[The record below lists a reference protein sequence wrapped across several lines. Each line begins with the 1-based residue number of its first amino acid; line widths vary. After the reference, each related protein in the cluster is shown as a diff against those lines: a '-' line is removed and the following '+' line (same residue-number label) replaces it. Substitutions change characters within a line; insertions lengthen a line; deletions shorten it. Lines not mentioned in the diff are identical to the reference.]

1 VKDFGVNPDEKV
13 SQPLTSLTLLEKV
26 RRKEQDAWDRLVR
39 LYSPL
44 VFHWCKRAGLQPAD
58 AEEVGQEVFLAVARA
73 IGSFRRD
80 RAGDSFRGWLR
91 TIMDNKIR
99 DHAPPLGGKGGGG
112 SDVQQRLS
120 QLPAPEPPAASN
132 DGAETSILYRR
143 AVELIESG
151 FEANTRR
158 AFWLV
163 IAGWNPQDIAA
174 ELGMSAA
181 AVYIAKSRVLG
192 RLRTE
197 FHDLL
202 DLKAPRAEASS
213 ETVAR

>member
-26 RRKEQDAWDRLVR
+26 RRKEQAAWDRLVR
-39 LYSPL
+39 LYSPV

-73 IGSFRRD
+73 VVTFRRD
-80 RAGDSFRGWLR
+80 REGDTFRGWLR
-91 TIMDNKIR
+91 TITENKIR

-112 SDVQQRLS
+112 SGAHERLLH
-120 QLPAPEPPAASN
+120 LPAPEPPAS
-132 DGAETSILYRR
+132 DDVAETSILYLR
-143 AVELIESG
+143 ALELIEAS

-158 AFWLV
+158 AFWLA
-163 IAGWNPQDIAA
+163 IAGWKAQDIAA
-174 ELGMSAA
+174 ELGTSTA

-192 RLRTE
+192 RLRSE

-202 DLKAPRAEASS
+202 DLEAPREGATSV
-213 ETVAR
+213 TVTM